1 MKNISRRDFIKGA
14 LAGTASVAAVGILGG
29 CAADADTS
37 NASSTAENTIGE
49 STTTATTAAQSQP
62 TSSEGGLYIPGTYS
76 SKVDGKAGPI
86 IVELTFDESK
96 ITDAVLDVSR
106 EDPPGYGKEELADEF
121 KKAILDAQSAELG
134 DAVSGAT
141 ITRTAI
147 SKAVAN
153 CIAQAKGEIPIEVI
167 TDEEDENDGDWLGTE
182 PEIND
187 SEITATYDTEILV
200 IGCGT
205 GGMFTIAAAAEEGA
219 KVIGID
225 RFPTGVGIR
234 DDLGAINS
242 RYQKEWGTNINKFD
256 YITMATQYAAGHIN
270 QDLVRLFC
278 DESGAAIDW
287 YGDRLAE
294 RGVELWHESGDSKD
308 ESRYEHFATGHSP
321 RWTGSDDGNGNPL
334 DGNIILYDYATN
346 LGAQFDYNTKM
357 VKLVK
362 DNGRVTGCIA
372 ENPEGKYVKY
382 TASKGVVVCTGGYSL
397 NYQMMEALQP
407 WNLRIIGRNGSEP
420 GAFGDGIKACLW
432 AGAKMDE
439 THSMMMFDRCALRP
453 DQETGAETA
462 KSGDNGFFWM
472 GSQPW
477 LKVNADGKRFFN
489 ESGTYEGILHA
500 DEYQKGHCHYTLF
513 DSNWTTYAQQF
524 QMHGCSRLYPFENGA
539 DPNIPYQA
547 IEEGMLPGLIE
558 SGFVFQADTIEE
570 LAQKLG
576 LPASELKATVEHYNE
591 LAHAGEDT
599 DYGKESFRLTPG
611 DTAAFYGAKNTGY
624 VLCTM
629 DGIQIDTNMNAI
641 DTEGNVIPGLYV
653 VGNDSGSY
661 FANTYPNLS
670 TGMACGRTVTFGR
683 LVGKYLAKM

>member
-1 MKNISRRDFIKGA
+1 MKDLSRRNFLKGA
-14 LAGTASVAAVGILGG
+14 LAGTASVAAMGILGACSTDTAG
-29 CAADADTS
+29 TASTADTAADT
-37 NASSTAENTIGE
+37 
-49 STTTATTAAQSQP
+49 TTAAQTTAAAGS
-62 TSSEGGLYIPGTYS
+62 GGIYTPGTYS
-76 SKVDGKAGPI
+76 SQAEGIGV
-86 IVELTFDESK
+86 VTVTMTFDENA
-96 ITDAVLDVSR
+96 ITDVVLDLSN
-106 EDPPGYGKEELADEF
+106 ETANIGQAAEEEL
-121 KKAILDAQSAELG
+121 KAALMAAQSSEIDAIAG
-134 DAVSGAT
+134 VTITTTAVS
-141 ITRTAI
+141 
-147 SKAVAN
+147 KAAAK

-167 TDEEDENDGDWLGTE
+167 TENAKESDGDWLGAE
-182 PEIND
+182 PEIPD
-187 SEITATYDTEILV
+187 SDIAAEYETEILV

-225 RFPTGVGIR
+225 RFTTGVGIR
-234 DDLGAINS
+234 DDLGAIDS
-242 RYQKEWGTNINKFD
+242 RYQKEWGTKINKFD

-270 QDLVRLFC
+270 QELVRLFC
-278 DESGAAIDW
+278 DESGSAIDW

-294 RGVELWHESGDSKD
+294 RGVELWHESGDSTD
-308 ESRYEHFATGHSP
+308 EARYEHFPTGHSP
-321 RWTGSDDGNGNPL
+321 RWTGSDDGEGNEL
-334 DGNIILYDYATN
+334 DGNKVLYDYALG

-357 VKLVK
+357 IKLTK

-372 ENPEGKYVKY
+372 INGEDKYVRY

-397 NYQMMEALQP
+397 NYEMMEALQP

-477 LKVNADGKRFFN
+477 LKVNGDGKRFFN

-524 QMHGCSRLYPFENGA
+524 KMHGCSRLYPFENGA

-547 IEEGMLPGLIE
+547 IESGMLPGLIE
-558 SGFVFQADTIEE
+558 NGFVFQADTIED

-576 LPASELKATVEHYNE
+576 LPADQLSATVKRYNE

-599 DYGKESFRLTPG
+599 DFGKEPFRLTPVEQ
-611 DTAAFYGAKNTGY
+611 APFYGAKNTGY

-641 DTEGNVIPGLYV
+641 DTEGSPIPGLYV
-653 VGNDSGSY
+653 VGNDSGCY

-683 LVGKYLAKM
+683 HVGKLLAKS

>member
-37 NASSTAENTIGE
+37 NASSTAESTIGE
-49 STTTATTAAQSQP
+49 STTTATTAAQSEP
-62 TSSEGGLYIPGTYS
+62 ASSEGGLYIPGTYS

-167 TDEEDENDGDWLGTE
+167 TDEENENDGDWLGTE

-547 IEEGMLPGLIE
+547 IEGGMLPGLIE
-558 SGFVFQADTIEE
+558 SGFVSQADTIEE

-599 DYGKESFRLTPG
+599 DYGKESFRLTPV
-611 DTAAFYGAKNTGY
+611 DTAPFYGAKNTGY

-641 DTEGNVIPGLYV
+641 DTEGNAIPGLYV